1 MHVDKE
7 LIDSVN
13 AKISITVLKADY
25 QDKVEK
31 ALKNLKKKANV
42 PGFRPGHVPT
52 GLIQKM
58 YGKSVLA
65 EEVQNTVSE
74 ALYNYI
80 KETKLSLLGEPLPAL
95 EQAEINFD
103 TQEDFTFD
111 FDVALSPEL
120 EFSLNK
126 KDVVPYYTIE
136 VSDEMVEEQVKSMSS
151 RNGSYEQVE
160 VSEEKDV
167 IKGDLIEV
175 LTDESNEE
183 PLRVEDAVL
192 MPAYVKND
200 AEKAKLLGVKV
211 GDAVVMN
218 PALAYDGS
226 ESEIASLLKLPKE
239 VAKDLTSDFRLE
251 VKEITRY
258 KEGELNQVLFDMIYG
273 KDEVKTEEAFRARIR
288 TSLEGQLS
296 AESDYRF
303 MVDAKNVLLKKVQ
316 DVAFPVEFLKR
327 WILMTK
333 EDQTPEQ
340 VEQEMP
346 QMIEDLKWHL
356 MKEKLVAEKEL
367 KVTEEALLE
376 TSKAVV
382 RAQFAQYGMS
392 NVPED
397 LLNSYAA
404 DMLKKEDSR
413 RNIIDQAMS
422 TVVGNYLKETVK
434 LNAKSVSMED
444 FNKLYA

>member
-1 MHVDKE
+1 M
-7 LIDSVN
+7 L
-13 AKISITVLKADY
+13 
-25 QDKVEK
+25 
-31 ALKNLKKKANV
+31 
-42 PGFRPGHVPT
+42 FR
-52 GLIQKM
+52 
-58 YGKSVLA
+58 S
-65 EEVQNTVSE
+65 
-74 ALYNYI
+74 
-80 KETKLSLLGEPLPAL
+80 
-95 EQAEINFD
+95 
-103 TQEDFTFD
+103 
-111 FDVALSPEL
+111 
-120 EFSLNK
+120 
-126 KDVVPYYTIE
+126 
-136 VSDEMVEEQVKSMSS
+136 
-151 RNGSYEQVE
+151 
-160 VSEEKDV
+160 
-167 IKGDLIEV
+167 
-175 LTDESNEE
+175 
-183 PLRVEDAVL
+183 
-192 MPAYVKND
+192 
-200 AEKAKLLGVKV
+200 
-211 GDAVVMN
+211 
-218 PALAYDGS
+218 
-226 ESEIASLLKLPKE
+226 
-239 VAKDLTSDFRLE
+239 
-251 VKEITRY
+251 
-258 KEGELNQVLFDMIYG
+258 
-273 KDEVKTEEAFRARIR
+273 RIR